1 VVADVKISVD
11 SAVSFIDHS
20 VGALASIRK
29 NIVDPLGKAL
39 PILCD
44 RSVKV
49 IVCGMGK
56 SGYIAQKISAT
67 FNSIGVRS
75 VFLHPAEAVH
85 GDLGIYTPGDPS
97 IMISKSGSTEEILRL
112 LPILKRFK
120 SPIISI
126 VGDGNSPLAKNSDLV
141 FDINVKI
148 EGDPLGIIPTT
159 SAILSLAVGDA
170 IACGIMNATGFSKND
185 FACLHPGGQLGRN
198 LLLSVGDIMHRP
210 DAVAMARSDLPLI
223 DILITMT
230 KYPLGAAIVTDD
242 CVHML
247 GIITDGDIR
256 RALQRQKNLS
266 MDKIVAKDIMTAV
279 PRKVFED
286 DCLGEA
292 LRVMESGASQ
302 VYVLPVMDRNDN
314 TKFVGLLRLHD
325 AYQGR
330 P

>member
-1 VVADVKISVD
+1 VVVDTKVSID
-11 SAVSFIDHS
+11 SAISFIDHS
-20 VGALASIRK
+20 VGALASIKK
-29 NIVDPLGKAL
+29 NIAEPLGKVL
-39 PILCD
+39 PILCNQ
-44 RSVKV
+44 SIKV

-75 VFLHPAEAVH
+75 VFLHPAEAAH

-112 LPILKRFK
+112 LPVLKRFK

-126 VGDGNSPLAKNSDLV
+126 VGDANSPLAKSSDFM

-210 DAVAMARSDLPLI
+210 TEVAMVKRDSPLR
-223 DILITMT
+223 DILIAMT
-230 KYPLGAAIVTDD
+230 KYPLGAAVVTDD
-242 CVHML
+242 SVHML
-247 GIITDGDIR
+247 GLITDGDIR
-256 RALQRQKNLS
+256 RALQRNLS
-266 MDKIVAKDIMTAV
+266 MDEIVANDIMTTM
-279 PRKVFED
+279 PRRISEN

-292 LRVMESGASQ
+292 LRIMENGPSQ
-302 VYVLPVMDRNDN
+302 VYILPVIDKNDAR
-314 TKFVGLLRLHD
+314 FVGLLRLHD

-330 P
+330 S